1 MCYTVRAM
9 TLTTH
14 AAIGA
19 AIGAKL
25 GDPTLGFSLGVASHF
40 LVDMIPHGD
49 AKLLAWYRAREH
61 RGAAVGYVSM
71 DAAVAAW
78 LIFFLLHV
86 ADYKSKMAF
95 SYTIAGAVLPDVL
108 VGMYDVTKH
117 EALKPFVKLHFFFHN
132 FFSKKYGDVK
142 LRYALVGQAIFI
154 LLLWHWHRL

>member
-1 MCYTVRAM
+1 M

-49 AKLLAWYRAREH
+49 VRLLAWYRASQKRK
-61 RGAAVGYVSM
+61 RAVGYVAA
-71 DAAVAAW
+71 DAAVACW
-78 LIFFLLHV
+78 LVFFLLHL
-86 ADYKSKMAF
+86 ADYKNRTAF
-95 SYTIAGAVLPDVL
+95 SYAIAGSVLPDVL

-117 EALKPFVKLHFFFHN
+117 EALRPFVRLHFFFHN

-142 LRYALVGQAIFI
+142 LRYALVAQAAVIFFLI
-154 LLLWHWHRL
+154 HWHWM